1 MTYFTSTLI
10 AIFSLSV
17 FPIRSQSFDLGDKVK
32 QCLED
37 GRDRNYCTQQIMEDF
52 RSIMK
57 TGVPDLDLPPL
68 DPLAVPKIDFKFFDA
83 TVEFNDAQLIGFQ
96 QMIIN
101 YSKVDP
107 VKK

>member
-1 MTYFTSTLI
+1 MKYSTSAIIVTL
-10 AIFSLSV
+10 AISV
-17 FPIRSQSFDLGDKVK
+17 LRVRSQSFDLGDKVK

-37 GRDRNYCTQQIMEDF
+37 GRDRNYCTEQIMEDF
-52 RSIMK
+52 RGIMK

-68 DPLAVPKIDFKFFDA
+68 DPLDVPKINFKFFDA
-83 TVEFNDAQLIGFQ
+83 MVEFNDAQLKGFY
-96 QMIIN
+96 QMVIN